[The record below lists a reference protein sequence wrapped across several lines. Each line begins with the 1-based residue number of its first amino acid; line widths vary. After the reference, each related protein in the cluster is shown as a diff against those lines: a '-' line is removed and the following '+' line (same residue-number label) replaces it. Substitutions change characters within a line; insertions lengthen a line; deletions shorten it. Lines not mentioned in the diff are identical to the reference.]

1 MRNSPQAW
9 TIECDCI
16 GADAAKCASKEYGV
30 PVETVCVVGGPK
42 CGKAVNADSLKRDIS
57 VAMPN
62 GFGDMQTMNA
72 APFLGAVCAGTL
84 TDNKEFYKTLES
96 YWKRASKLQD
106 RG

>member
-16 GADAAKCASKEYGV
+16 GSDATRCASRQYGV
-30 PVETVCVVGGPK
+30 SVETVCVMGGPK
-42 CGKAVNADSLKRDIS
+42 CGKAVNVDSLKRSIP
-57 VAMPN
+57 VAVPN
-62 GFGDMQTMNA
+62 GYGETRTMNA
-72 APFLGAVCAGTL
+72 AKFIIDACAGES
-84 TDNKEFYKTLES
+84 TDKKFYKTLET